1 MRETPLVLT
10 VDDEPHMLD
19 FLRIS
24 LTRQGLQVVEAA
36 DGAQALERLR
46 DDSPDLVLLDLGLPD
61 CDGLSVLEEIRAES
75 SVPVIAVTVRS
86 EEADKIRGLELG
98 ADDYVTKPFSPSE
111 LGARIKAVLRRAGGS
126 GPAPLGLV
134 AVDDYLQIDFDE
146 RQAIAGGQ
154 PVHLRPTEFRLLYHL
169 VRNAGRTVSFAT
181 ILERVWGA
189 EYQQET
195 HYVHL
200 YVTYLRQK
208 LEPDPTNSRYILTRR
223 GLGYQFCP
231 LAAAG
236 ASDTMLAS
244 S

>member
-10 VDDEPHMLD
+10 VDDEPHVLD

-24 LTRQGLQVVEAA
+24 LTRQGLQVVDAV

-46 DDSPDLVLLDLGLPD
+46 DEMPDLVLLDLGLPD
-61 CDGLSVLEEIRAES
+61 CDGLTVLEEMRAES
-75 SVPVIAVTVRS
+75 GVPIIVVTVRS
-86 EEADKIRGLELG
+86 DEADKIRGLELG

-111 LGARIKAVLRRAGGS
+111 LGARIKAVLRRAGGT
-126 GPAPLGLV
+126 GPAPLGLMV
-134 AVDDYLQIDFDE
+134 VDEYLQIDFDE
-146 RQAIAGGQ
+146 RQAIVGGQ
-154 PVHLRPTEFRLLYHL
+154 RVHLRPTEYRLLYHL
-169 VRNAGRTVSFAT
+169 VRHAGRTLAFST

-208 LEPDPTNSRYILTRR
+208 LEPDPSNPRYILTRR

-231 LAAAG
+231 V
-236 ASDTMLAS
+236 ASTGMPT
-244 S
+244 